1 MKHFFFALA
10 LFFLTNTSFA
20 QAPVKFSFQ
29 GVARDATGK
38 IISGKSVGFR
48 TTIRN
53 NSNTDDP
60 DFLFR
65 DTHSATTDA
74 NGVFNITIGDGLLQT
89 GNMSVIP
96 WHDGLY
102 YLQVEI
108 DVNNNFNFVNL
119 GLTQLL
125 SVPYALHAET
135 AEKARSA
142 MTSDNWI
149 NNTPIIQSGSL
160 GSGQTLSQVGNG
172 VRLLWYPRNAA
183 FRAGSHAGQWE
194 SNNLGNYSFA
204 TGQNTLGLGT
214 HSAAFGNSS
223 KAQGTAS
230 SAFGYFAN
238 AFGVSSFAAGS
249 STEAGGD
256 VSISLGEGTVT
267 KSFASVTL
275 GSYNNVQDNPDGGT
289 KANAK
294 STDRIFQ
301 IGNGLSS
308 QSLSNAMTILRNG
321 NVGIGNNVLVP
332 THRLDVGARARMR
345 HSSQSAGI
353 YFDNS
358 QNVQDGF
365 VGMKQDDQLGFYL
378 GGMWRLWVDKQGYGF
393 VDSGIIQT
401 SDRRLKRN
409 FSPLSESLSK
419 LTSLQGYHYF
429 WKDTL
434 KDQTIQTGLIAQ
446 EVETLFPEL
455 VKTDHQGFKSVNY
468 VALVPHLIEAI
479 KELEQANDVL
489 KKHNQK
495 VEIEIGKTKD
505 AIKLL
510 EVRLDQLQQ
519 KSASDPDRDS
529 K

>member
-1 MKHFFFALA
+1 MKQLFLVFTI
-10 LFFLTNTSFA
+10 FFLTQISFA
-20 QAPVKFSFQ
+20 QAPLKFSFQ
-29 GVARDATGK
+29 GVARDAAGK
-38 IISGKSVGFR
+38 IITGKSVGVR
-48 TTIRN
+48 TTIRQ
-53 NSNTDDP
+53 NSDTDDP

-65 DTHSATTDA
+65 DTHSPLTDA
-74 NGVFNITIGDGLLQT
+74 SGVFNINIGNGLLQN
-89 GNMSVIP
+89 GNIDAIP
-96 WHDGLY
+96 WHDGVY

-108 DVNNNFNFVNL
+108 DINNNFNFVNL
-119 GLTQLL
+119 GVTQLL
-125 SVPYALHAET
+125 SVPYALHART
-135 AEKARSA
+135 AEKVHNA
-142 MTSDNWI
+142 MTSDKWVDG
-149 NNTPIIQSGSL
+149 TPIIQTGGL
-160 GSGQTLSQVGNG
+160 TEGKTLSQVGNG

-183 FRAGSHAGQWE
+183 FRVGGHAGQWE

-204 TGQNTLGLGT
+204 SGQNTLGLGT
-214 HSAAFGNSS
+214 HSTAFGNSS

-249 STEAGGD
+249 SSEAGGD
-256 VSISLGEGTVT
+256 VSFSLGEGTIT

-275 GSYNNVQDNPDGGT
+275 GAYNNIQDNPDGGT

-308 QSLSNAMTILRNG
+308 QSLSNAITILRNG
-321 NVGIGNNVLVP
+321 NIGIGNNVLVP

-345 HSSQSAGI
+345 HSSQTAGI

-358 QNVQDGF
+358 QNAQDGF

-378 GGMWRLWVDKQGYGF
+378 GGMWRLWVDKQGYGY

-434 KDQTIQTGLIAQ
+434 KDQTTQTGLIAQ

-455 VKTDHQGFKSVNY
+455 VKTDDKGFKAVNY
-468 VALVPHLIEAI
+468 IGLVPHLIEAV
-479 KELEQANDVL
+479 KELEQANEVL
-489 KKHNQK
+489 EKQNQRMETE
-495 VEIEIGKTKD
+495 VGKTGD
-505 AIKLL
+505 AIKSL
-510 EVRLDQLQQ
+510 EAKLDQLQQ
-519 KSASDPDRDS
+519 KLLSDLNTDL